1 MAWTSKR
8 IFKATDS
15 ISSKYAHIG
24 EWIYDPTQ
32 APTPAPTVPPSAI
45 EDTQDQIDDI
55 VDSIENKYYTEF
67 VFDKYDYFISTK
79 PFYFHFEI
87 PLGTVEII
95 SARVS
100 FEVKDYRNTS
110 LTHSRYAITGDP
122 TDRPVIT
129 FYVSEDKGCKFG
141 SAYGPYECDMRAI
154 DILGDLTGEGIKII
168 KFETDNDVC
177 VTARVF
183 LKLKINKDETPEG
196 WVDFKQR
203 PEVRTLA
210 ATSITDVSATLNG
223 DIVKT
228 GALHLT
234 NRSTGEITL
243 VNECTKRGFKYG
255 LTKTDTWDTNESG
268 SFVKGT
274 YGLGVTGLT
283 PATDY
288 YFRAYAKNEIG
299 ISYGEYMKLTTLA
312 AIPVIYMLYK
322 NDVSGITYINSYNS
336 GGTLVDTWT
345 IESSE
350 QIGNAMAVDV
360 NGNVYTISS
369 NQHDIR
375 KRDSNGNI
383 VLHKVE
389 NTNYIYNIVAG
400 SDGYIYTQEYDG
412 SNMKLSKRN
421 VSDLVSVG
429 TKTLG
434 GGIYYGMTIDSD
446 GDLYLMNDTDSNYER
461 WDFTDGLV
469 SSVTALHTTYN
480 SLGTIGTKLADIDWG
495 GGGHALTRLKDLSG
509 GETDVDLT
517 DITRPGSTGNNAT
530 HFLFTGYD
538 EDSMLVLGKY
548 TTSLAKVWAII
559 VPDSA
564 SYGHGSI
571 AAYPF

>member
-8 IFKATDS
+8 IFKVTDS
-15 ISSKYAHIG
+15 VSSRISPSV
-24 EWIYDPTQ
+24 WIYDPTQ
-32 APTPAPTVPPSAI
+32 APTPPAPTAPTVPPSAI
-45 EDTQDQIDDI
+45 EDIQDQIDDI
-55 VDSIENKYYTEF
+55 VDSIENEYYTEF

-100 FEVKDYRNTS
+100 FEVKDYRNAS

-154 DILGDLTGEGIKII
+154 DILGDLIGEGIKII

-183 LKLKINKDETPEG
+183 LKLKIDKDETPEG

-228 GALHLT
+228 GALHAV
-234 NRSTGEITL
+234 NRSTGDIEL

-299 ISYGEYMKLTTLA
+299 ISYGEYMKLTTGTIIRGYSLIVTSPEVLQLFDEDGILSRQISVA
-312 AIPVIYMLYK
+312 GWSYGGCGTCMDYEGNIYVEESSVIKKYDNSLNLLVTRNIESGNNWVEGINCGNDGYLYTLEGRASGYAIARRSRTGLTIIE
-322 NDVSGITYINSYNS
+322 DVV
-336 GGTLVDTWT
+336 TLV
-345 IESSE
+345 
-350 QIGNAMAVDV
+350 
-360 NGNVYTISS
+360 S
-369 NQHDIR
+369 NYGGGFCLD
-375 KRDSNGNI
+375 
-383 VLHKVE
+383 
-389 NTNYIYNIVAG
+389 
-400 SDGYIYTQEYDG
+400 SDGNFYVYNFTDDKIEKWNSAGTKVA
-412 SNMKLSKRN
+412 SL
-421 VSDLVSVG
+421 SVG
-429 TKTLG
+429 TISEYAGFGICGSNLYIGDTSSK
-434 GGIYYGMTIDSD
+434 IYYMPLDLSGYTEWSPGSAICYAITVADEHLILSGWD
-446 GDLYLMNDTDSNYER
+446 GDGDGATSKYDSGRNLI
-461 WDFTDGLV
+461 WTK
-469 SSVTALHTTYN
+469 
-480 SLGTIGTKLADIDWG
+480 KLADITDYAYKAG
-495 GGGHALTRLKDLSG
+495 GY
-509 GETDVDLT
+509 
-517 DITRPGSTGNNAT
+517 N
-530 HFLFTGYD
+530 F
-538 EDSMLVLGKY
+538 
-548 TTSLAKVWAII
+548 
-559 VPDSA
+559 
-564 SYGHGSI
+564 
-571 AAYPF
+571 